1 MCITSP
7 FTQSDSPRID
17 GNPILPLTSSQFFFI
32 VFWLKYKRI
41 QRVISGTPFPV
52 IIVWPSKTEN
62 GAGTPKPERYV
73 EPYLTSWPH
82 AITRQELNRH
92 QGAARMDP
100 KLATEI
106 LTSDSDEIAELKANL
121 NLLDGFIDIAREIN
135 ALPDIKKRFYEESR
149 SLYQVT
155 AVDRDIESLEAILAK
170 FFGPPV
176 KPAGKSL
183 PRKLRKNSA
192 VKYLGGLQKDQSLFL
207 LNLKTGQFYGTLWP
221 WRRNK
226 SKIEVH
232 LGYCSDW
239 MTDDDYQQLEDLV
252 KHGVNH
258 GAFEQMGA
266 DIGGRIHGISLPSFL
281 QMAEM
286 EKSSFSLRI
295 SSRQKA
301 GNLHISE
308 GNLIAAN
315 CGDQAGCEAAY
326 QIISWDD
333 TAIDIEPLDTT
344 KSDEIKQPL
353 MQVLMES
360 LKIKDESTSSA
371 EKPPAPPKARPQA
384 QATPAA
390 QKRLVQLE
398 RAPTPRAPRK
408 RVSILTIA
416 ISAIV
421 VAALTAAVYVASV
434 HVLNNKTQEEN
445 FEKLIQQVD
454 AVTNLEQKIRLL
466 QAHLQANPA
475 SPHANTIQDKIKTVQ
490 NAIEDRD
497 FEQTTLK
504 VSALPVDE
512 QYEKKA
518 VELFEA
524 FLEKHPDSRLM
535 PQINQAISEIKN
547 LIDQYY
553 YEELKYAARL
563 DFNERLRI
571 YRQYLSRFPEG
582 RYRNDVDTLIDEMG
596 RKYLKYLVSEEEQCE
611 QKKRWDP
618 CIANYDN
625 FIEAYKARPA
635 AKTAMEAKNLL
646 IAKRDYQNLLKESAE
661 AGNDYLKILSM
672 YQNYLESYPHNPHQE
687 AIDKEIQLLNQRIS
701 LQKKWITVR
710 NYANDPSKSL
720 FDRIQKVDRFVRANR
735 SSPYISDAE
744 ALMAALESQRRA
756 ALRTNQLQAQKQ
768 QQLVQA
774 QREREELAKR
784 QARVKQL
791 SAQLNSQLSNSPRYH
806 PNGDGTVT
814 DRVTGLMWTLLDS
827 RQELGGCLT
836 YAAALQYVAS
846 LNHGAVNDWRL
857 PSASE
862 LASIIK
868 QAPYYPG
875 SDAQWY
881 WSSEAYV
888 KGYHSVADVVT
899 ADNESV
905 FQREHRLQSECG
917 AVRAV
922 RLADR

>member
-1 MCITSP
+1 
-7 FTQSDSPRID
+7 
-17 GNPILPLTSSQFFFI
+17 
-32 VFWLKYKRI
+32 
-41 QRVISGTPFPV
+41 
-52 IIVWPSKTEN
+52 
-62 GAGTPKPERYV
+62 
-73 EPYLTSWPH
+73 
-82 AITRQELNRH
+82 
-92 QGAARMDP
+92 MDP

-121 NLLDGFIDIAREIN
+121 NLLDGFIEIAREIN
-135 ALPDIKKRFYEESR
+135 ALSDIKKRFYEESR

-155 AVDRDIESLEAILAK
+155 AVGRDIGSLEAILAK
-170 FFGPPV
+170 FFGPPA
-176 KPAGKSL
+176 KPAGKML

-239 MTDDDYQQLEDLV
+239 MADEDYQQLEDLV
-252 KHGVNH
+252 KHGVSH

-295 SSRQKA
+295 SSRQKV

-308 GNLIAAN
+308 GTLIAAN
-315 CGDQAGCEAAY
+315 CDDQTGCDAAY

-333 TAIDIEPLDTT
+333 AAIDIEPLDAT

-371 EKPPAPPKARPQA
+371 EKPPAPPKARTQVQA
-384 QATPAA
+384 RPASK
-390 QKRLVQLE
+390 KRLVQLE

-416 ISAIV
+416 VSAIV
-421 VAALTAAVYVASV
+421 VAALTAVVYVSSV
-434 HVLNNKTQEEN
+434 HMLNSKTQEEN

-454 AVTNLEQKIRLL
+454 AIANLEQKIRLL
-466 QAHLQANPA
+466 QAHLQANPDSSHVDA
-475 SPHANTIQDKIKTVQ
+475 IQQKIKAVE

-535 PQINQAISEIKN
+535 PQINKAIGEIKN

-582 RYRNDVDTLIDEMG
+582 RYQNDVDTLIDEMG
-596 RKYLKYLVSEEEQCE
+596 RKYLEYLASEEEQCE
-611 QKKRWDP
+611 KNKRWDP

-625 FIEAYKARPA
+625 FIDAYKARPA
-635 AKTAMEAKNLL
+635 AEKAMEAKNRLVAEREYYHLL
-646 IAKRDYQNLLKESAE
+646 SASTE

-672 YQNYLESYPHNPHQE
+672 YQSYLETYPRNPHRE
-687 AIDKEIQLLNQRIS
+687 AIDKEIQALNQRIK
-701 LQKKWITVR
+701 LQKKWIAVR
-710 NYANDPSKSL
+710 SYAQDPGQSL
-720 FDRIQKVDRFVRANR
+720 FDRIQKVDQFVRTNR
-735 SSPYISDAE
+735 SSPYVSDAE
-744 ALMAALESQRRA
+744 TLIAGLEKERQATLRA
-756 ALRTNQLQAQKQ
+756 NQLQAKKRQ
-768 QQLVQA
+768 QIAQA
-774 QREREELAKR
+774 QREREALAKR
-784 QARVKQL
+784 QARVKRL
-791 SAQLNSQLSNSPRYH
+791 SAQLTAQLNNSSRYQ

-814 DRVTGLMWTLLDS
+814 DRTTGLMWTLLDS
-827 RQELGGCLT
+827 QQELGGCLT
-836 YAAALQYVAS
+836 YEAALQYTAA
-846 LNHGAVNDWRL
+846 LDYGAVSGWRL
-857 PSASE
+857 PTASE

-888 KGYHSVADVVT
+888 KGFHSVADVVT

-905 FQREHRLQSECG
+905 FKREHRLQSECG

-922 RLADR
+922 RAANK